1 MAVSGG
7 VGIILGVRS
16 IGNNENL
23 HILIQT
29 ACRPKAISLIA
40 FDLVKGFPDGNTTAL
55 QLHMNQRQ
63 TVHQNGHII
72 AGIVAAL
79 GFLVLVDH
87 LQTVVVNVLF
97 VYELN
102 ILGSSVIPAQY
113 LYMVGLDGAG
123 FLNDTLVSVGK
134 GFGKEPLP
142 FVIGKG
148 VAVEKLQLPSKVFD
162 QARFAVNGKIFVAL
176 RRQQTD
182 KFLFKSRFALETV
195 RA

>member
-1 MAVSGG
+1 M
-7 VGIILGVRS
+7 
-16 IGNNENL
+16 
-23 HILIQT
+23 
-29 ACRPKAISLIA
+29 
-40 FDLVKGFPDGNTTAL
+40 
-55 QLHMNQRQ
+55 
-63 TVHQNGHII
+63 
-72 AGIVAAL
+72 
-79 GFLVLVDH
+79 
-87 LQTVVVNVLF
+87 NVLF

-176 RRQQTD
+176 SRQQAD
-182 KFLFKSRFALETV
+182 EFFFQSRLALEGIG
-195 RA
+195 A